1 MSTSTGFTVAA
12 LGDIRMSGYRD
23 AFRASID
30 EPARFWAEQ
39 ATAIDWYRPPT
50 QVLDATNPPFYRW
63 FPDGELN
70 TCHNALDRQRRRR
83 PRRPH
88 GVDLRQP
95 GHRDK
100 AQLQLRRAARR
111 GWQGSPACWRG
122 SG

>member
-70 TCHNALDRQRRRR
+70 TCHNALDRHVDAG
-83 PRRPH
+83 H
-88 GVDLRQP
+88 GDRTALIY
-95 GHRDK
+95 D
-100 AQLQLRRAARR
+100 
-111 GWQGSPACWRG
+111 SPVTGTKRSYSYAE
-122 SG
+122 